1 MSYKFNKF
9 HEEEGV
15 DTDIVT
21 GVGDPRYLKL
31 DQTTPQTVANGIPVI
46 EEGLT
51 VEGDFVNQDLN
62 SLDMGY
68 SNIHDNRGYNEDY
81 INDKEIYNSA
91 IKGHPNTPVEGSVRM
106 VDGVLSVYLDATWKD
121 VVTGFRFRE
130 DENGNYEL
138 EHSPIGFDGWYE
150 VNSGNSDIIAL
161 NGLPT
166 AQQYVTSM
174 GAYPVPLELDGGT
187 F

>member
-31 DQTTPQTVANGIPVI
+31 DQTTPQTIANGIPVI

-68 SNIHDNRGYNEDY
+68 SNIHDNRGYNEEY
-81 INDKEIYNSA
+81 ITDKTIYNAKIGWS
-91 IKGHPNTPVEGSVRM
+91 IFDEEGSIRTF
-106 VDGVLSVYLDATWKD
+106 DGLLEIFLNSVWND
-121 VVTGFRFRE
+121 VVVNFRFRE
-130 DENGNYEL
+130 NADNSYAL
-138 EHSPIGFDGWYE
+138 EHSPIGFNEYYE
-150 VNSGNSDIIAL
+150 VYSGNSVEKGL
-161 NGLPT
+161 NGLPLI
-166 AQQYVTSM
+166 QNYVSSM
-174 GAYPVPLELDGGT
+174 GAYPVPLELDGGI